1 MPARGMVLFV
11 KFQVDVII
19 RSRRSDR

>member
-19 RSRRSDR
+19 RFRRSDR

>member
-11 KFQVDVII
+11 KFQVDVIT
-19 RSRRSDR
+19 